1 VAWDFASVLLAKTL
15 RSSTLKLALI
25 CIGIFGAAVCALFAY
40 VYWSTASYVLSRSDH
55 AIATEHAVLRKA
67 YDSGGRDGLTAMIE
81 QRIADSSF
89 DGGVYLL
96 ADSSFAR
103 VAGNLPAWPTALKG
117 ISGWD
122 NFTAP
127 DGKSDAE
134 NRALLRA
141 TFAALPDGYHL
152 LVGKDIEDLDQ
163 FARKIYAALAS
174 SISLIFVLAAAASIF
189 VTRRTVGRIESIN
202 ATSRAIMQSGPGARI
217 ALRGTRDE
225 WDQLAENLN
234 MMLDRIEALMREVK
248 QVTDNVAHDLR
259 TPLARMR
266 GRLEKA
272 CARPRDAGCDQALIN
287 EIMVDLDGVLRMFSS
302 LTRISQIETSDRKAA
317 FRTVNL
323 AEIAREVVELF
334 DAAAEDKGG
343 HLSAVGHQRVLVTG
357 DRDLLFDAV
366 ANLVDNAI
374 KHGSERC
381 QVTVEVTEGDGVA
394 VISVADNGPGI
405 PAGEFQY
412 VFKRFY
418 RLERSRRTPGNGLGL
433 SLVAA
438 VAQLHGARVE
448 MLDNAP
454 GLKFRIQFPLVAESR
469 ADNGVYSG
477 KGVGTA

>member
-1 VAWDFASVLLAKTL
+1 
-15 RSSTLKLALI
+15 
-25 CIGIFGAAVCALFAY
+25 
-40 VYWSTASYVLSRSDH
+40 
-55 AIATEHAVLRKA
+55 
-67 YDSGGRDGLTAMIE
+67 
-81 QRIADSSF
+81 
-89 DGGVYLL
+89 
-96 ADSSFAR
+96 
-103 VAGNLPAWPTALKG
+103 
-117 ISGWD
+117 
-122 NFTAP
+122 
-127 DGKSDAE
+127 
-134 NRALLRA
+134 
-141 TFAALPDGYHL
+141 
-152 LVGKDIEDLDQ
+152 
-163 FARKIYAALAS
+163 
-174 SISLIFVLAAAASIF
+174 
-189 VTRRTVGRIESIN
+189 
-202 ATSRAIMQSGPGARI
+202 
-217 ALRGTRDE
+217 
-225 WDQLAENLN
+225 
-234 MMLDRIEALMREVK
+234 
-248 QVTDNVAHDLR
+248 
-259 TPLARMR
+259 
-266 GRLEKA
+266 
-272 CARPRDAGCDQALIN
+272 
-287 EIMVDLDGVLRMFSS
+287 MVDLDGVLRMFSS

-374 KHGSERC
+374 KHGRERC

-405 PAGEFQY
+405 PAGEFQH

-438 VAQLHGARVE
+438 VAQLHGARIE

-477 KGVGTA
+477 NGVGSA